1 MEGDRT
7 CDADRTGA
15 ALIRKM
21 RNSNCRDSI
30 KLISNHYT
38 EKGEIACNK
47 LHHYKQSI
55 KILPSNQPKMEI
67 FTGNPW
73 PQTEIPAACSGLN
86 NWESLSCGII
96 NVSFSNYECKAEE
109 S

>member
-1 MEGDRT
+1 
-7 CDADRTGA
+7 
-15 ALIRKM
+15 
-21 RNSNCRDSI
+21 
-30 KLISNHYT
+30 
-38 EKGEIACNK
+38 
-47 LHHYKQSI
+47 
-55 KILPSNQPKMEI
+55 MEI

-109 S
+109 RLKLKALDVYASNLLEIS